1 MTMGEGVF
9 MVLRSQMERP
19 VKKFIIKVL
28 LIIFALIFSFPLIWM
43 LLTAFKNRI
52 DFLSVPP
59 KWIFVPTL
67 ANFKEIFS
75 SADFLKAY
83 SNSIIVS
90 VCSVALGIFLGVP
103 AAYGIN
109 RFRFKGRSNL
119 AFWILSTR
127 FAPPVVVLIP
137 FFIIYKKIGLSDTY
151 LGLTIIYLVIN
162 LPLIIWIMYGFF
174 KDIPVELEE
183 AATVDGAAPFYAF
196 FRIVLPLV
204 APGLVAT
211 SILSLIF
218 SWNEMMFSLVLTSLK
233 TKTLPVAIYNFVSYQ
248 EIAWGSLSASG
259 MMAII
264 PVTVFTLL
272 IQKYLVSG
280 LTFGAVKH

>member
-1 MTMGEGVF
+1 

>member
-1 MTMGEGVF
+1 MGEGVF